1 MSRDG
6 FSSKVLS
13 GFWRAPRAALARFGE
28 DDSKRT
34 IGAQSS
40 SDILRD
46 ILFTDSLLMLRGCRP
61 TEVPFQHSKQWRVSA
76 DVPREPPASRPPD
89 PCMCIGPPGHC
100 RTAPRLSALLAPP
113 GVPLHCYPFYT
124 GARTGALPCY
134 CTACLLYIAPVL
146 LLAPRGNPADVPLL
160 CRIYVSPPLYSGVP
174 GGAALEVAQDVA
186 DASALQDVPGQG

>member
-1 MSRDG
+1 MRRSTYQGIEREPRRIFEQG
-6 FSSKVLS
+6 YRRVLARTP
-13 GFWRAPRAALARFGE
+13 GAALARFGE

-100 RTAPRLSALLAPP
+100 RTAPRLSALLAPRVCRSTATPSILAP
-113 GVPLHCYPFYT
+113 GRAHCPAT
-124 GARTGALPCY
+124 VLPAY
-134 CTACLLYIAPVL
+134 CTLRQCCYWRRGGTPRTFRCCVVYMCPPPMQWR
-146 LLAPRGNPADVPLL
+146 PRGRCSRD
-160 CRIYVSPPLYSGVP
+160 
-174 GGAALEVAQDVA
+174 
-186 DASALQDVPGQG
+186 SAGRR